1 MLLTVYVQRCP
12 GCVLLLV
19 TVGGVS
25 DHALQPLPRLGPGD
39 RLSLE
44 LQPGQAPHPPL
55 LRLPLLGCGG
65 LVVGG
70 QRDVSQPPADGRG
83 GVTVPD
89 ILLPLATLSIISIIK
104 VPTGMRI

>member
-19 TVGGVS
+19 TVCGVC

-39 RLSLE
+39 SLSLE

-55 LRLPLLGCGG
+55 LRLPLLWGGG

-70 QRDVSQPPADGRG
+70 QRDVSQPPADAG
-83 GVTVPD
+83 GWVAVPD
-89 ILLPLATLSIISIIK
+89 ISLP
-104 VPTGMRI
+104 